1 MGNFTEEITLENII
15 DRGLAERG
23 YIQEAEIRTLR
34 VDAMPD
40 TGAWT
45 LVINED
51 VRQKLG
57 LTIKGS
63 SDSTLA
69 DGKTSS
75 YPITESVKIQWK
87 DRSIEL
93 PALVVANAKDVLL
106 GALPLEGMDLI
117 VDPVRKK
124 LAGAHGDQPLHVLYW
139 LSTPKAAPA
148 RKMASAREWR
158 GGGAVHHQA

>member
-23 YIQEAEIRTLR
+23 YIQENEIRTLK

-51 VRQKLG
+51 LRQRLG
-57 LTIKGS
+57 LTIRRWS
-63 SDSTLA
+63 NSTLA

-75 YPITESVKIQWK
+75 YPITESVRIMWK
-87 DRSIEL
+87 DRSTEL
-93 PALVVANAKDVLL
+93 PAVVVAEAKDVLL

-117 VDPVRKK
+117 VDPVRQK
-124 LAGAHGDQPLHVLYW
+124 LTGAHGDQPLHILY
-139 LSTPKAAPA
+139 
-148 RKMASAREWR
+148 
-158 GGGAVHHQA
+158 

>member
-1 MGNFTEEITLENII
+1 MGTFKEEITLENLE
-15 DRGLAERG
+15 DRMLARHG
-23 YIQEAEIRTLR
+23 YIKEAQIRRLTVEAL
-34 VDAMPD
+34 PD

-51 VRQKLG
+51 VRQNLG
-57 LTIKGS
+57 LTIEGS
-63 SDSTLA
+63 ANSTLA

-93 PALVVANAKDVLL
+93 PAVVVAEAKDVLL

-117 VDPVRKK
+117 VDPVRKQ
-124 LAGAHGDQPLHVLYW
+124 LAGAHGDQPLHVLY
-139 LSTPKAAPA
+139 
-148 RKMASAREWR
+148 
-158 GGGAVHHQA
+158 